1 MQPAHSAGFKK
12 HFKTVVAA
20 GLVMMSAML
29 APTAQ
34 AATWPEKTVSIVV
47 PFPPGGS
54 TDVIGRMLA
63 EGLAKLHPET
73 NVIVENVTGGA
84 TLPSV
89 FATIKGGENG
99 NKILMSAE
107 TSLFINKYS
116 FKRPPY
122 DPETDLASV
131 SYLYRTPHSLSVNP
145 NAGYKSF
152 DDFVKAIKANPGKIS
167 IAVNVIG
174 GSAHLSL
181 ERWKQANKL
190 DFEIVPYKGGVQAAT
205 DLMGGHID
213 AHVDV
218 LGNTYPFAIDGKVK
232 PLAILQDLK
241 VSDFPDA
248 VPQRE
253 DVPTDLTVPSIL
265 VLTVNGKTPK
275 STIDTIYESVAK
287 VAADPKFQEKM
298 KSLHF
303 ELIAATPE
311 ESNKFREAA
320 IVEFKKMFEASG
332 LPQN

>member
-1 MQPAHSAGFKK
+1 MQPAQSTVLKNQFKA
-12 HFKTVVAA
+12 FVAA
-20 GLVMMSAML
+20 GLVMVSAML
-29 APTAQ
+29 VPSAQ
-34 AATWPEKTVSIVV
+34 ASTWPEKNVSIVV
-47 PFPPGGS
+47 PYPPGGS

-63 EGLAKLHPET
+63 EGLSRLHPET
-73 NVIVENVTGGA
+73 NVIVENVPGGA

-99 NKILMSAE
+99 QKILMSAE
-107 TSLFINKYS
+107 TSLFINKFS
-116 FKRPPY
+116 FKQPPY
-122 DPETDLASV
+122 DADADLASV

-145 NAGYKSF
+145 DSSYKSF
-152 DDFVKAIKANPGKIS
+152 ADLVNTIKEKPGRVS

-181 ERWKQANKL
+181 ERWKQANNL

-218 LGNTYPFAIDGKVK
+218 LGNTYPFAIEGKVR

-241 VSDFPDA
+241 LDEFPDA
-248 VPQRE
+248 IPQSE
-253 DVPTDLTVPSIL
+253 DNPTDLTVPSIL
-265 VLTVNGKTPK
+265 ILTVNGKTPQATRDK
-275 STIDTIYESVAK
+275 IHESIKK
-287 VAADPKFQEKM
+287 VAQDEKFVERM
-298 KSLHF
+298 KTLQF

-311 ESNKFREAA
+311 ESDEFRKAA
-320 IVEFKKMFEASG
+320 SLEFKQMFEASG

>member
-1 MQPAHSAGFKK
+1 MRSAPSTIIKK
-12 HFKTVVAA
+12 HCNALIAA
-20 GLVMMSAML
+20 GLVMISSVL
-29 APTAQ
+29 APAAQ
-34 AATWPEKTVSIVV
+34 AADWPEKTVSIVV
-47 PFPPGGS
+47 PFPAGGS

-63 EGLAKLHPET
+63 EGLGRLHPDT
-73 NVIVENVTGGA
+73 NVIVENVPGGA

-116 FKRPPY
+116 FKKPPY
-122 DPETDLASV
+122 DADADLASV

-145 NAGYKSF
+145 NSEYKTF
-152 DDFVKAIKANPGKIS
+152 ADFVEAIKKNPGKIS

-181 ERWKQANKL
+181 ERWKQANNL
-190 DFEIVPYKGGVQAAT
+190 DFEIVPYKGGVQAAS

-218 LGNTYPFAIDGKVK
+218 LGNTYPFAVGGKVK

-241 VSDFPDA
+241 VSEFPDA

-253 DVPTDLTVPSIL
+253 DNPTDLTVPSVLI
-265 VLTVNGKTPK
+265 LTVNGKTPK
-275 STIDTIYESVAK
+275 ATIDKIYESINK
-287 VAADPKFQEKM
+287 VAQEEAFVEKM
-298 KSLHF
+298 KTLQF

-311 ESNKFREAA
+311 ESDKFRDTASG
-320 IVEFKKMFEASG
+320 EFKKMFEMSG

>member
-1 MQPAHSAGFKK
+1 
-12 HFKTVVAA
+12 
-20 GLVMMSAML
+20 
-29 APTAQ
+29 
-34 AATWPEKTVSIVV
+34 
-47 PFPPGGS
+47 
-54 TDVIGRMLA
+54 
-63 EGLAKLHPET
+63 
-73 NVIVENVTGGA
+73 
-84 TLPSV
+84 
-89 FATIKGGENG
+89 
-99 NKILMSAE
+99 
-107 TSLFINKYS
+107 
-116 FKRPPY
+116 
-122 DPETDLASV
+122 
-131 SYLYRTPHSLSVNP
+131 
-145 NAGYKSF
+145 
-152 DDFVKAIKANPGKIS
+152 
-167 IAVNVIG
+167 
-174 GSAHLSL
+174 
-181 ERWKQANKL
+181 WKQANKL